1 MIEDKLISLLQE
13 VEIDPINIC
22 NRSCSFCPRG
32 QGYANTK
39 DKLEVDVSRAINK
52 SLREIEYSNIISFCG
67 KGEPLLHKRLEDHI
81 KIILSGIYPRQ
92 VLLICNGDR
101 VTPERLKSLKEAGV
115 TDIRISLYDS
125 DTSADFML
133 MNESVGLKMGFRH
146 NYNGVN
152 FEVNRNEIFDKI
164 KKDPVNRSCYYPF
177 INTMIDFN
185 GDVLLCCNDWTK
197 TNKFGNVL
205 TSSIKEMWCSKRLN
219 AVRDRLAQ
227 SKRDFFPCAACDV
240 DGCLSGK
247 KQFDSYVEMQQN
259 KLDFDLGQEAVLD
272 HFNQER
278 QQIEQ
283 GIQKE
288 ATDKANAQSA

>member
-1 MIEDKLISLLQE
+1 MIEAKLITLLQE
-13 VEIDPINIC
+13 IEIDPINIC

-39 DKLEVDVSRAINK
+39 DRLTVEISHAINK

-67 KGEPLLHKRLEDHI
+67 KGEPLLHKRLEEHI

-125 DTSADFML
+125 DTSADFMS
-133 MNESVGLKMGFRH
+133 MNESIGLNMGFRH

-152 FEVNRNEIFDKI
+152 FEVNRNEILDKV
-164 KKDPVNRSCYYPF
+164 KKDPIDRSCYYPF
-177 INTMIDFN
+177 TNTVIDYS

-197 TNKFGNVL
+197 TTKFGNVL
-205 TSSIKEMWCSKRLN
+205 TSSIKDIWCSKRLN
-219 AVRDRLAQ
+219 AIRNRLAQ
-227 SKRDFFPCAACDV
+227 SKRDFFPCSACDV
-240 DGCLSGK
+240 DGCLSGQ
-247 KQFDSYVEMQQN
+247 KQFESYVEMQQN
-259 KLDFDLGQEAVLD
+259 KVDGALGQEAVLD

-278 QQIEQ
+278 RQIEQ
-283 GIQKE
+283 AIRKH
-288 ATDKANAQSA
+288 ATDKANA